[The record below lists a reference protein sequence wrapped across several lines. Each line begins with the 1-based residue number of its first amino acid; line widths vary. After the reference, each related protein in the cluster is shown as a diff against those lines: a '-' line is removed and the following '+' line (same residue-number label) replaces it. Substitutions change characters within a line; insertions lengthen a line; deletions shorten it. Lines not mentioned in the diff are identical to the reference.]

1 MKLSFKTIAISEGK
15 AYHDFE
21 DWKTWMLKAVGL
33 GAEAILIREPMLS
46 GDQLR
51 NLILQIIDHDPT
63 VPILLNTNHL
73 INDLPIIGYHH
84 KSDLKTNL
92 SSYKNEGKITGKSCH
107 SLKETLQ
114 AQAEGY
120 DYVFLSPI
128 FFPITPK
135 NETVQSLGLEY
146 LKMVCDTVSIPVF
159 ALGGVSPD
167 NAGVVMQNGAYG
179 WAGIGSFLGKKGPD
193 I

>member
-1 MKLSFKTIAISEGK
+1 MKLSFRTIAISEGK

-21 DWKTWMLKAVGL
+21 DWKTWILKAVGL

-51 NLILQIIDHDPT
+51 NIMMQIIDHNPSLL
-63 VPILLNTNHL
+63 VLLNTNHL
-73 INDLPIIGYHH
+73 INDLPIIGYHQ
-84 KSDLKTNL
+84 KSDLKTDI
-92 SSYKNEGKITGKSCH
+92 SSYKNEGKIIGKSCH

-114 AQAEGY
+114 AQADEY
-120 DYVFLSPI
+120 DYVLLSPI
-128 FFPITPK
+128 FLPITPK
-135 NETVQSLGLEY
+135 KYAVQSLGLEY

-179 WAGIGSFLGKKGPD
+179 WAGIGSFLGKKGLD